1 MAEAARGF
9 GVALRP
15 HWKTSKCAEVAR
27 RQLEAGATGLSAA
40 TAAEVD
46 ALSAAGFTD
55 IFWAYPPVG
64 SHRIETALRVAR
76 RARVVVG
83 VDSLASAEPL
93 AEAADAEGVGNE
105 AGLEVVSRR
114 GRTAADPADARGTA
128 RD

>member
-40 TAAEVD
+40 TAAEGD

-76 RARVVVG
+76 RARVILG
-83 VDSLASAEPL
+83 ADSPASAEPL
-93 AEAADAEGVGNE
+93 SGDADAAGGEAEA
-105 AGLEVVSRR
+105 
-114 GRTAADPADARGTA
+114 
-128 RD
+128 

>member
-1 MAEAARGF
+1 RSEAARGF

-15 HWKTSKCAEVAR
+15 HWKPSRCAEVAR

-76 RARVVVG
+76 RARVIVG

-93 AEAADAEGVGNE
+93 AEAADAGGGEV
-105 AGLEVVSRR
+105 AGRPQADSAR
-114 GRTAADPADARGTA
+114 GRTVD
-128 RD
+128 